1 MAVKITD
8 DTKDKEQKYL
18 QRMIDRGIE
27 DMEAGHELPLD
38 KAFQKISE
46 LRTLRRDARI

>member
-1 MAVKITD
+1 
-8 DTKDKEQKYL
+8 
-18 QRMIDRGIE
+18 MIDRGIE

-46 LRTLRRDARI
+46 LRTLRRDARLNYIIEIIPYI